1 MAAAL
6 PGARRG
12 ESHVHHRIPRCL
24 LSAYD
29 RGHGPLDGAE
39 DLADWWDWQEEAYRY
54 GVDPEISRDEL
65 AAMIEASTVEIP
77 GDEHRSGHSGAGDF
91 ERWGRL
97 GGLRTLALYGAPWFS
112 LLALRRWEKVGPG
125 KLARAFAA
133 MERGR
138 S

>member
-6 PGARRG
+6 PGACRDG
-12 ESHVHHRIPRCL
+12 SHVHHRIPRCL

-29 RGHGPLDGAE
+29 RGHGPLRGAG

-77 GDEHRSGHSGAGDF
+77 GGEHRSGHSDAGDF
-91 ERWGRL
+91 ARWGRL
-97 GGLRTLALYGAPWFS
+97 GGARTLDLYGRPWFV
-112 LLALRRWEKVGPG
+112 LLGRRRWNRATSDELAGYLGALR
-125 KLARAFAA
+125 
-133 MERGR
+133 
-138 S
+138 